1 MVELTANSV
10 CSHYARLSKTK
21 YFVLYEER
29 SSHVKK
35 SCRACDCIPYYIF
48 SFGRIFLTHFV
59 RIAILCFFMP
69 VACTTV
75 SECREYIFCCVH
87 IARAMLWNVV
97 VLCFFLVVVA
107 ALLLAIVVVICVI
120 AFNDGFAKSQDRHCH
135 GWKSMAVACTRTHL
149 ANTRRKQ
156 LTTLD
161 GEWLAGWWFGM
172 V

>member
-1 MVELTANSV
+1 MHDCVGVSRV
-10 CSHYARLSKTK
+10 
-21 YFVLYEER
+21 YFLLCA
-29 SSHVKK
+29 H
-35 SCRACDCIPYYIF
+35 CTCD
-48 SFGRIFLTHFV
+48 
-59 RIAILCFFMP
+59 AM
-69 VACTTV
+69 
-75 SECREYIFCCVH
+75 ECCCV
-87 IARAMLWNVV
+87 VF
-97 VLCFFLVVVA
+97 FFLVVVA